1 MFCGPKGAAKSLT
14 RIGFGLTL
22 LFMGI
27 ANYLKMDSFMSLMS
41 EGFTGTPLEF
51 LGPVMTYILPAL
63 MILGGFLFTIG
74 VFMTIGTWA
83 AGLSVILFPV
93 LMMLKA
99 VVSPD
104 IEPTSVMPFVV
115 YGIAWIVLFK
125 MVAKG
130 HCGCGPKACG
140 GACGGACA
148 TGTCPGCG
156 HMPCDCGKKDMDAP
170 VKAAAAAPT
179 KVWSPAKAAPVKSA
193 PAKKPV
199 AKKAPAKGGEAM

>member
-1 MFCGPKGAAKSLT
+1 MFCGPKGAAKTLA
-14 RIGFGLTL
+14 RVGFGLTL

-27 ANYLKMDSFMSLMS
+27 ADYLKMDSFMSLMS
-41 EGFTGTPLEF
+41 EGFTGGPLAF
-51 LGPVMTYILPAL
+51 LGPVMAYLLPAL
-63 MILGGFLFTIG
+63 MIIGGFLFTIG

-83 AGLSVILFPV
+83 AGLALVLFPV

-130 HCGCGPKACG
+130 GCGCGPKAC
-140 GACGGACA
+140 AGGACA
-148 TGTCPGCG
+148 TGVCPGCG
-156 HMPCDCGKKDMDAP
+156 HMPCDCKKD
-170 VKAAAAAPT
+170 VI
-179 KVWSPAKAAPVKSA
+179 VGSAPVKSA
-193 PAKKPV
+193 SSAPAKAWSPAKTAVKPAAAKKSVPAKKS
-199 AKKAPAKGGEAM
+199 KSGDSM